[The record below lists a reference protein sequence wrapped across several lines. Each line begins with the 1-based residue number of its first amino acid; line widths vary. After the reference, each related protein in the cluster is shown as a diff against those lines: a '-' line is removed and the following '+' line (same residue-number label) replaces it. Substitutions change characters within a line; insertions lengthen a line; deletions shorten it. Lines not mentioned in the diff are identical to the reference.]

1 MSRLALYPGTFDPV
15 TLGHLDVLRR
25 ALRLFDRVE
34 VTLATNIA
42 KRTLFSDDERAA
54 LIRESIADWPAEE
67 RERVS
72 VATFEGLIV
81 EHARARGAVALVR
94 GLRQVSD
101 FDYEMRMAVAN
112 RRLEADV
119 VTVFLTPNET
129 HAFTSATLVREI
141 HRFGGDVS
149 SFVPTPVWAALKA
162 KKDGG
167 AAG

>member
-1 MSRLALYPGTFDPV
+1 MDRLALYPGTFDPV

-34 VTLATNIA
+34 VTLAKNIA
-42 KRTLFSDDERAA
+42 KRTLFTDDERAD
-54 LIRESIADWPAEE
+54 LIRQSIADWPAGE

-81 EHARARGAVALVR
+81 EHAERRGAAALVR

-112 RRLEADV
+112 RRLAEEV
-119 VTVFLTPNET
+119 VTVFLTPDEQD
-129 HAFTSATLVREI
+129 AFTSATLVREI

-149 SFVPTPVWAALKA
+149 SFVPEPVRVALEARKES
-162 KKDGG
+162 GG
-167 AAG
+167 AG

>member
-1 MSRLALYPGTFDPV
+1 MARLALYPGTFDPV

-42 KRTLFSDDERAA
+42 KRTLFSDDERAD
-54 LIRESIADWPAEE
+54 LVRQSIAEWPAEE

-72 VATFEGLIV
+72 VASFEGLIV
-81 EHARARGAVALVR
+81 EHAKRRGAAALVR

-112 RRLEADV
+112 RRLAEDL
-119 VTVFLTPNET
+119 VTVFLTPDE
-129 HAFTSATLVREI
+129 HDAFTSATLVREI

-149 SFVPTPVWAALKA
+149 SFVPEPVRAALA
-162 KKDGG
+162 TR
-167 AAG
+167 

>member
-1 MSRLALYPGTFDPV
+1 MARLALYPGTFDPV
-15 TLGHLDVLRR
+15 TLGHLDVIRR

-42 KRTLFSDDERAA
+42 KRTLFSDDERAD
-54 LIRESIADWPAEE
+54 LIRQSIAGWPAEE

-72 VATFEGLIV
+72 VATFEGLVV
-81 EHARARGAVALVR
+81 EHARRRGAAALVR

-112 RRLEADV
+112 RRLAEGV
-119 VTVFLTPNET
+119 VTVFLTPSEE

-141 HRFGGDVS
+141 HRFGGDVA
-149 SFVPTPVWAALKA
+149 SFVPEPVRAALA
-162 KKDGG
+162 ARSARGG
-167 AAG
+167 EG

>member
-1 MSRLALYPGTFDPV
+1 MARLALYPGTFDPV
-15 TLGHLDVLRR
+15 TLGHLDVIRR

-42 KRTLFSDDERAA
+42 KRTLFSDDERAD
-54 LIRESIADWPAEE
+54 LIRQSIAGWPAEE

-72 VATFEGLIV
+72 VATFEGLVV
-81 EHARARGAVALVR
+81 EHARRRGAAALVR

-112 RRLEADV
+112 RRLAEGV
-119 VTVFLTPNET
+119 VTVFLTPSEE

-141 HRFGGDVS
+141 HRFGGDVA
-149 SFVPTPVWAALKA
+149 SFVPEPVRAALA
-162 KKDGG
+162 ARRDNGG
-167 AAG
+167 ER